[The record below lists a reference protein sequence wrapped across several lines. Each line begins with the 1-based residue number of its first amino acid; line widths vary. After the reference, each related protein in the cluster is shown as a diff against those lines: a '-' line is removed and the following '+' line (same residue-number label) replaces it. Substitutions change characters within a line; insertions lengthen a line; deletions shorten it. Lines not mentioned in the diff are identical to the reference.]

1 LLLVR
6 VEGRRQEL
14 AVRSALGAGWRRIA
28 GDLLFESVVLAVLG
42 GVLGLGLAYGGLQ
55 ALLALAPS
63 GLPRIHDIGINL
75 PVLLF
80 ALGLAI
86 VAGLLIGLIPV
97 VKFAGGQVNA
107 GLREGGRSLSQSRER
122 HRARSTLVVV
132 QVALALVLL
141 ICSGLMI
148 RTFRKL
154 EKVDPGFAEPSSL
167 QTFRIFIPST
177 QIPDSQPEKVVRTE
191 QAILDKLAALPGVK
205 SAGITTAIPMGWNN
219 NNDLIFARDRT
230 YRGTPLLQATATAHA
245 NGIGDIAL
253 RAKYKF
259 LDEDKDS
266 GTPGLATVVEAR
278 LPTGDEQNLLGAG
291 KASIRATLVAAYEL
305 GRVDAYANIGVV
317 GGGLS
322 NELQYRGAVDFN
334 VSPRVTVVGELV
346 GRRLSDVGRIIT
358 TRTPHPTIAGV
369 DTIRLESDNGSSQST
384 AAVAGVKWN
393 IVGTWLLGGSVA
405 VPLTDSG
412 LRSRVIAQ
420 IGLDYA
426 FTR

>member
-1 LLLVR
+1 MRLTMRDHRRWPFFAAMRGVCFVCVLFVACLALPARARAQSQSAPSSQSLSGVLSFLLTNQAVPPGDPAKDAQAATVSRDTITGFLLA
-6 VEGRRQEL
+6 EL
-14 AVRSALGAGWRRIA
+14 ASLPTTSSSPGLIYQLNPALGTVTRASDSFGPFFTERSLTAGRHQVSFGISTRFERFSSLDGHELRDGTFVTSGNQFRDEA
-28 GDLLFESVVLAVLG
+28 QPFDVETLRLDLELRTLEVFTNIGITDRLDIGAAVPFESIKLDG
-42 GVLGLGLAYGGLQ
+42 E
-55 ALLALAPS
+55 
-63 GLPRIHDIGINL
+63 R
-75 PVLLF
+75 
-80 ALGLAI
+80 
-86 VAGLLIGLIPV
+86 
-97 VKFAGGQVNA
+97 
-107 GLREGGRSLSQSRER
+107 RE
-122 HRARSTLVVV
+122 
-132 QVALALVLL
+132 
-141 ICSGLMI
+141 
-148 RTFRKL
+148 
-154 EKVDPGFAEPSSL
+154 
-167 QTFRIFIPST
+167 
-177 QIPDSQPEKVVRTE
+177 
-191 QAILDKLAALPGVK
+191 
-205 SAGITTAIPMGWNN
+205 
-219 NNDLIFARDRT
+219 T

-266 GTPGLATVVEAR
+266 GTPGLATVIEAR